1 MPPMYDPEEVKPM
14 VTELTN
20 VGLTSLTTP
29 EEVDTAIL
37 NTPGTSLLVINS
49 VCGCAA
55 GSCRPGV
62 SLALQ
67 NEKIPDNLFTVFA
80 GMDTEAV
87 GRAREIMKDVP
98 PSSPNVAIFE
108 DGELLG
114 ILERRH
120 IERMSA
126 VDVSNALI
134 KVFNEKCT
142 RQGPSISSE
151 AFEKNEHVDR
161 CGSSIPLY
169 QGDN

>member
-1 MPPMYDPEEVKPM
+1 MYDPEAVKPM
-14 VTELTN
+14 VAELTN
-20 VGLTSLTTP
+20 VGLRSLTTP
-29 EEVDTAIL
+29 EEVDAAIL
-37 NTPGTSLLVINS
+37 NTPGTALLVVNS

-67 NEKIPDNLFTVFA
+67 NEKIPDNLYTVFA

-87 GRAREIMKDVP
+87 DRAREIMKDVP

-108 DGELLG
+108 NGELLG

-126 VDVSNALI
+126 EDISKALV
-134 KVFNEKCT
+134 KVFNDKCT
-142 RQGPSISSE
+142 RQGPSIST
-151 AFEKNEHVDR
+151 ADFEKNEHVDR

-169 QGDN
+169 QSDN